1 MSRIGLIALIIFIC
15 GGFTLSGA
23 AHAIHGPRFESDK
36 SFVNRMFRLYSG
48 TSKIKM
54 SRVYGGIVTHHIPDG
69 IPLIAQFYG
78 KVRKNLNPKT
88 IIILAPDHVDAGKYR
103 ISISE
108 EDFVTPFGRLSP
120 NKEIIK
126 KILRTKLAGVSE
138 KPFELDH
145 SIHSQML
152 LISRYFPRAKVV
164 PIVFRSDVSV
174 EDGRTFGNMISEIVD
189 SSTFVV
195 ASIDFAH
202 YLDKNKSRAIDNQS
216 AALLQTINPKLA
228 GLVEADS
235 PQALSAFMAAMSA
248 LKANKA
254 EAMGVFNSA
263 DFGNNQTSTTGY
275 VVKFFGR

>member
-1 MSRIGLIALIIFIC
+1 M
-15 GGFTLSGA
+15 LSSA

-36 SFVNRMFRLYSG
+36 SFVNRMFRLYS
-48 TSKIKM
+48 TAPRIKM

-69 IPLIAQFYG
+69 IPLMAQFYS
-78 KVRKNLNPKT
+78 KVKKNLNPRT
-88 IIILAPDHVDAGKYR
+88 IIILAPDHVDAGKYG

-108 EDFVTPFGRLSP
+108 EDFVTPFGKLSSSGDMV
-120 NKEIIK
+120 K
-126 KILRTKLAGVSE
+126 KILRTGLAGVSE

-152 LISRYFPRAKVV
+152 LISKYFPKAKVV
-164 PIVFRSDVSV
+164 PIVFRSSISV
-174 EDGRTFGNMISEIVD
+174 EDGRTFGSMLSGLVD
-189 SSTFVV
+189 SSTFIV

-202 YLDKNKSRAIDNQS
+202 YLEKNKSRAIDNQS
-216 AALLQTINPKLA
+216 AALLQTINPRLA

-235 PQALSAFMAAMSA
+235 PQALSAFMAAMST
-248 LKANKA
+248 LGANKS
-254 EAMGVFNSA
+254 EAMGVFNSG